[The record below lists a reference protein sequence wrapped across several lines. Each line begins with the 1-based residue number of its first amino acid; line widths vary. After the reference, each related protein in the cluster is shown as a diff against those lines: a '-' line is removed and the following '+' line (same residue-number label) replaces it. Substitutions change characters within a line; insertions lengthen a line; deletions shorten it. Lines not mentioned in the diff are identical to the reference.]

1 MDRGV
6 VRVRVQLE
14 GGSELSMKRLLA
26 GKHVLLDTEV
36 QPQLQCSE
44 GRYNKMPAVAD
55 YSILAD
61 GQVSLKIGGDIDHDF
76 PFTLPNTTSL
86 TSRAILSMQMEAE
99 GPPNNL
105 KWSFSING
113 TKIGGFTHS
122 KDRFG
127 VIQEIVAAGILA
139 AGANTARVVVE
150 SGSGTLKV
158 SDMVLQYQNNV

>member
-1 MDRGV
+1 
-6 VRVRVQLE
+6 
-14 GGSELSMKRLLA
+14 
-26 GKHVLLDTEV
+26 
-36 QPQLQCSE
+36 
-44 GRYNKMPAVAD
+44 MPAVGD
-55 YSILAD
+55 YAILAD

-86 TSRAILSMQMEAE
+86 TARAVLSMQMEAE
-99 GPPNNL
+99 GPPSNL

-113 TKIGGFTHS
+113 TKVGAYTHS

-127 VIQEIVAAGILA
+127 VIQEVVSTGILKT
-139 AGANTARVVVE
+139 GANTAKVLVE